1 MFQTLA
7 FVALASVASADC
19 AIQAAEAAEASLFQ
33 LSRAR
38 QPELPPAFGAI
49 GTLLLDDVHQ
59 GTYNLIS
66 RFVRGF
72 YEACQV
78 VGLYTSTVET
88 FPLIVVKMNNFSSLG
103 LGVTSYWPILSPDFF
118 EADTYLPYTSDEYTF
133 LIRWQAD
140 LDLRIGLFAA
150 STILYKITPMAIA
163 YHTYTASA
171 ARISIQQGP
180 QMPFVQG
187 YGDNWQD
194 DGFAGQLVGN
204 TFLACM
210 LEKSGD
216 GWALDLSG
224 AGTSAAP
231 VQVVK
236 RKAVSVAPSSLLKA
250 IGHFKCADMKCANAR
265 SLQVVAIEVQDPSSS
280 RMMRFS
286 PEDGAQWSLAKT
298 CLYALAIFVIECYHT
313 GIHLFAGA
321 VTSAIR
327 KAVPAGTSLGQ
338 AVSPN
343 TLQTIFALFEQA
355 AILHSTHGSV
365 FSGRVWSCNITAV
378 WAVTREMSQYYLN
391 TAPQDILGM
400 SDDSPDWWAGRSFA
414 FIEPISTFASF
425 AAEQAVNQA
434 SEQSVLQNLQEEL
447 ASIGI
452 WTSQSSLDV
461 TSAEGLAAL
470 VRNFLFVAGICH
482 SHMYLTREVF
492 TPLAGFTDTEP
503 FLPYL
508 RRKHAL
514 LGFWAIVELCFPT
527 VPATVNSM
535 MIVAYATASGFT
547 KGVPELGDGK
557 YPNSTEL
564 NGAVA
569 SFQQGLKRCRQE
581 VYEMFGGFHNKTF
594 VPGYLYPVDVPKPFG
609 YAITQTAYV

>member
-250 IGHFKCADMKCANAR
+250 IGHFKCADTKCANAR

-355 AILHSTHGSV
+355 
-365 FSGRVWSCNITAV
+365 
-378 WAVTREMSQYYLN
+378 N
-391 TAPQDILGM
+391 TLPGM
-400 SDDSPDWWAGRSFA
+400 
-414 FIEPISTFASF
+414 
-425 AAEQAVNQA
+425 
-434 SEQSVLQNLQEEL
+434 
-447 ASIGI
+447 
-452 WTSQSSLDV
+452 LD
-461 TSAEGLAAL
+461 
-470 VRNFLFVAGICH
+470 C
-482 SHMYLTREVF
+482 
-492 TPLAGFTDTEP
+492 
-503 FLPYL
+503 
-508 RRKHAL
+508 
-514 LGFWAIVELCFPT
+514 
-527 VPATVNSM
+527 
-535 MIVAYATASGFT
+535 
-547 KGVPELGDGK
+547 
-557 YPNSTEL
+557 
-564 NGAVA
+564 
-569 SFQQGLKRCRQE
+569 
-581 VYEMFGGFHNKTF
+581 
-594 VPGYLYPVDVPKPFG
+594 
-609 YAITQTAYV
+609 

>member
-1 MFQTLA
+1 MSAMFQMLA
-7 FVALASVASADC
+7 FAALATASADC
-19 AIQAAEAAEASLFQ
+19 AVQAEEAAEASLFQ
-33 LSRAR
+33 LDRR
-38 QPELPPAFGAI
+38 PAAGACEKLAA
-49 GTLLLDDVHQ
+49 GHDFVHR
-59 GTYNLIS
+59 TDYNLIS
-66 RFVRGF
+66 RFVRAF
-72 YEACQV
+72 YEACEV

-88 FPLIVVKMNNFSSLG
+88 FPLTVVKMNNFSSLG
-103 LGVTSYWPILSPDFF
+103 LGVTTYWPMLSPDFF

-150 STILYKITPMAIA
+150 STILYKYTPMAIA
-163 YHTYTASA
+163 YYAYTASA
-171 ARISIQQGP
+171 ARISSQPGP

-187 YGDNWQD
+187 HGENWED

-204 TFLACM
+204 TLLACM

-216 GWALDLSG
+216 GDGWTLDLSG

-231 VQVVK
+231 VQVMK
-236 RKAVSVAPSSLLKA
+236 RKAVSVAPASLLKA
-250 IGHFKCADMKCANAR
+250 IGHFKCADRKCANAR
-265 SLQVVAIEVQDPSSS
+265 DLHVVHIEVQDPSSG
-280 RMMRFS
+280 MMRFS
-286 PEDGAQWSLAKT
+286 PKDGAQWSLAKT
-298 CLYALAIFVIECYHT
+298 TLYALAIFVIECYHT

-355 AILHSTHGSV
+355 AILHSSHGSV
-365 FSGRVWSCNITAV
+365 FTGTVWSCNITAV
-378 WAVTREMSQYYLN
+378 WAVTREMSQYFLN

-400 SDDSPDWWAGRSFA
+400 SEDSPDWWAGRSFA
-414 FIEPISTFASF
+414 FVEPISTFASF
-425 AAEQAVNQA
+425 AAEQAVNKA
-434 SEQSVLQNLQEEL
+434 SEQSVLQNLQGEL
-447 ASIGI
+447 ESIGI
-452 WTSQSSLDV
+452 WTPQSSLNV

-508 RRKHAL
+508 RRRHTL

-527 VPATVNSM
+527 VPATVNEM
-535 MIVAYATASGFT
+535 MIISYATASGFT

-581 VYEMFGGFHNKTF
+581 VYELFGGFHNKTF